1 MFQNLRVNIDVMRVA
16 SGLTCESVQKNAR
29 QQQIMIQC
37 MHTDVDR
44 HINHLILMVRT
55 IVSEQGLEFNA
66 YCGNV
71 D

>member
-1 MFQNLRVNIDVMRVA
+1 MR
-16 SGLTCESVQKNAR
+16 TRDN
-29 QQQIMIQC
+29 QQIMIQC
-37 MHTDVDR
+37 MHTDIDR

-66 YCGNV
+66 DCGKA